1 MAAPHPTS
9 KHERPILVVDD
20 EWSMREV
27 LEKVLREAGYTRLG
41 AAESGPEALEAL
53 AAQPYDVVILDMR
66 LPGMDGIQVLRE
78 AKKLRPRT
86 EFIVVTGYAST
97 DSAIDAVN
105 LEAFGY
111 LTKPLDD
118 IKQIEDMISRALD
131 RVMAREELHH
141 LIAALRRLAA
151 KLEANAPVLES
162 LQVAEALGTD
172 GMQLADREL
181 LDTIRGIGE
190 MCDRAEKIEEASW
203 RDSEPPRSI

>member
-9 KHERPILVVDD
+9 KYERPILIVDD

-27 LEKVLREAGYTRLG
+27 LEKVLKEAGYTQMDT
-41 AAESGPEALEAL
+41 AENGTEALERIKAR
-53 AAQPYDVVILDMR
+53 AFDVVILDMR
-66 LPGMDGIQVLRE
+66 LPGFDGIQVLRE
-78 AKKLRPRT
+78 AKKLRPRS
-86 EFIVVTGYAST
+86 EFIMLTGYAST

-118 IKQIEDMISRALD
+118 LKQIEDMISRALD

-141 LIAALRRLAA
+141 LIAALRRLAT

-181 LDTIRGIGE
+181 LDTIRGIGD

-203 RDSEPPRSI
+203 RDSDPPKSP